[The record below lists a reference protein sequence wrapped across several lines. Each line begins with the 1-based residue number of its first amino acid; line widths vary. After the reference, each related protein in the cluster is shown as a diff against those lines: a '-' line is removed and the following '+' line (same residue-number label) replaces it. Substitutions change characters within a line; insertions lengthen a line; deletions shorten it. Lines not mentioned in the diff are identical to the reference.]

1 MKRLRSI
8 YVAIA
13 AVLGLCPSAVSA
25 QRLTAVNEVIE
36 CGSVMYEQPVT
47 ARFELANSGGTLTIT
62 GVRTSCGCTE
72 ADYPRTPIRDGG
84 KFTITATYDAR
95 QMGHFSKQIAV
106 YTSADEKPLYLTMRG
121 IVVDEVVGYTGDYP
135 YTFGTIKADKQDIE
149 FDDVSRGDRPV
160 SIINIMNAGEEA
172 VSPVVMHLPNYLQA
186 TVAPTTIAPG
196 RQGVVTMTL
205 DTRRLRS
212 YGLATTSVYLGSFPG
227 DKVSA
232 DKEITVSAVLLPSF
246 VELTAEQYAAA
257 PRITLS
263 TDSLDLGTF
272 GGKAKK
278 SGTVIIENKGQSEL
292 EISSLQ
298 MFTDALSVSLS
309 KTRLRPGEQAKLK
322 VTALA
327 RRMASVRSRP
337 RVLMITNDPERPKVV
352 VDVTVR

>member
-1 MKRLRSI
+1 M
-8 YVAIA
+8 A
-13 AVLGLCPSAVSA
+13 ALGLWSVPAMS

-47 ARFELANSGGTLTIT
+47 AHFELTNSGGPLTIT

-72 ADYPRTPIRDGG
+72 ADYPRVPIRDGG

-95 QMGHFSKQIAV
+95 QMGHFDKQIAV
-106 YTSADEKPLYLTMRG
+106 YTSAGDKPLYLTMRG

-135 YTFGTIKADKQDIE
+135 YVFGTIKADKQDIM
-149 FDDVSRGDRPV
+149 FDDVSRGDRPTDV
-160 SIINIMNAGEEA
+160 INILNSGQEA

-196 RQGVVTMTL
+196 RQGIVTLTL
-205 DTRRLRS
+205 DTRRLRD

-246 VELTAEQYAAA
+246 VELTADEYAAA
-257 PRITLS
+257 PIIALS
-263 TDSLDLGTF
+263 ADSLDLGSF

-278 SGTVIIENKGQSEL
+278 SGVVTIENHGQSEL

-298 MFTDALSVSLS
+298 MFTDALSVKLN
-309 KTRLRPGEQAKLK
+309 KTHLMPGEQAKLK
-322 VTALA
+322 VTAMA
-327 RRMASVRSRP
+327 RQMATARSRP

-352 VDVTVR
+352 IDVIVR